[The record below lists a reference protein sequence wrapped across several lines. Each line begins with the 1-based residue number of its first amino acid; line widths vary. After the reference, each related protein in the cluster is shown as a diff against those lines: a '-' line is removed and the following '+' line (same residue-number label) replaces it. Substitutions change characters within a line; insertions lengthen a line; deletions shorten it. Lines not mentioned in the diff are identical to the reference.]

1 MELEVKSFVDGEI
14 PSGSISL
21 SDQVFGQE
29 FNESLVHQIVVAYL
43 AGGRQGSKGQKTRAE
58 VRGGGKK
65 PWRQKGSGRA
75 RAGSSRSPLWRSG
88 GKSFAATPRDHG
100 QKVNRKMYRAALRSI
115 FSELVRQER
124 VTVLA
129 DFSLESPKTKNL
141 LEKLSGIQ
149 EQKIL
154 IVTLEFESNLYLASR
169 NLIGVDV
176 LEADSV
182 DPVSLVGS
190 ERILVTL
197 SALKKIEEAL
207 A

>member
-1 MELEVKSFVDGEI
+1 MELEVKSFVDGGV

-21 SDQVFGQE
+21 SEQVFGQE
-29 FNESLVHQIVVAYL
+29 FNEPLVHQIVVAYL

-129 DFSLESPKTKNL
+129 DFCLESPKTKNL
-141 LEKLSGIQ
+141 VEKLRGIQ

>member
-1 MELEVKSFVDGEI
+1 MELEVKSFVDGGV

-21 SDQVFGQE
+21 SGQVFGQE
-29 FNESLVHQIVVAYL
+29 FNEPLVHQIVVAYL

-129 DFSLESPKTKNL
+129 DFSLDSPKTKNL

>member
-1 MELEVKSFVDGEI
+1 MELEVKSFIDGGV
-14 PSGSISL
+14 PSGSIPL
-21 SDQVFGQE
+21 SEQVFGQA
-29 FNESLVHQIVVAYL
+29 FNEPLVHQIVVAYL

-115 FSELVRQER
+115 LSELVRQER

-129 DFSLESPKTKNL
+129 DFCLESPKTRNL
-141 LEKLSGIQ
+141 LEKLRGIQ

-154 IVTLEFESNLYLASR
+154 IVTSAFENNLYLAAR

-176 LEADSV
+176 LEVDSV

-190 ERILVTL
+190 ERVLVTL

>member
-1 MELEVKSFVDGEI
+1 
-14 PSGSISL
+14 
-21 SDQVFGQE
+21 
-29 FNESLVHQIVVAYL
+29 
-43 AGGRQGSKGQKTRAE
+43 
-58 VRGGGKK
+58 
-65 PWRQKGSGRA
+65 
-75 RAGSSRSPLWRSG
+75 
-88 GKSFAATPRDHG
+88 
-100 QKVNRKMYRAALRSI
+100 
-115 FSELVRQER
+115 
-124 VTVLA
+124 VLA

-154 IVTLEFESNLYLASR
+154 IVTLEFENNLYLASR

>member
-43 AGGRQGSKGQKTRAE
+43 AGGRQGSKGQKTRAD

-154 IVTLEFESNLYLASR
+154 TEIKPA
-169 NLIGVDV
+169 GQ
-176 LEADSV
+176 
-182 DPVSLVGS
+182 
-190 ERILVTL
+190 
-197 SALKKIEEAL
+197 
-207 A
+207 

>member
-29 FNESLVHQIVVAYL
+29 FNESLVHQIVVAYS

-154 IVTLEFESNLYLASR
+154 IVTLEFENNLYLASR

>member
-154 IVTLEFESNLYLASR
+154 IVTLEFENNLYLASR

>member
-115 FSELVRQER
+115 FSELVRHER

-154 IVTLEFESNLYLASR
+154 IVTLEFENNLYQASR

>member
-1 MELEVKSFVDGEI
+1 
-14 PSGSISL
+14 
-21 SDQVFGQE
+21 
-29 FNESLVHQIVVAYL
+29 
-43 AGGRQGSKGQKTRAE
+43 
-58 VRGGGKK
+58 
-65 PWRQKGSGRA
+65 
-75 RAGSSRSPLWRSG
+75 
-88 GKSFAATPRDHG
+88 
-100 QKVNRKMYRAALRSI
+100 MYRAALRSI

-154 IVTLEFESNLYLASR
+154 IVTLEFENNLYLASR

>member
-58 VRGGGKK
+58 ERGGGKK

-154 IVTLEFESNLYLASR
+154 IVTLEFENNLYLASR

>member
-154 IVTLEFESNLYLASR
+154 IVTLEFENNLYLASR

-182 DPVSLVGS
+182 NPVSLVGS